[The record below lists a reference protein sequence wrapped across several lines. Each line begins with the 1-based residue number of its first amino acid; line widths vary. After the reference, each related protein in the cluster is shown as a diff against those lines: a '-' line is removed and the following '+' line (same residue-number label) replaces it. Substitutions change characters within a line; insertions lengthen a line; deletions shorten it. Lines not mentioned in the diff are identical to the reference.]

1 MLPVPGYHIPTC
13 VSLYTDSSLL
23 LKAGASGPS
32 PRRLCLVG
40 QRDARNESRRVEE
53 SGSLWVV
60 SEEGLA
66 LTRTGLPLQLQSRG
80 SRDVKRMQD
89 TNTL

>member
-1 MLPVPGYHIPTC
+1 MM
-13 VSLYTDSSLL
+13 
-23 LKAGASGPS
+23 
-32 PRRLCLVG
+32 G
-40 QRDARNESRRVEE
+40 QRDAKNESGRVEE

-66 LTRTGLPLQLQSRG
+66 LTTGIPPQLQSRG
-80 SRDVKRMQD
+80 STDVRKMQG